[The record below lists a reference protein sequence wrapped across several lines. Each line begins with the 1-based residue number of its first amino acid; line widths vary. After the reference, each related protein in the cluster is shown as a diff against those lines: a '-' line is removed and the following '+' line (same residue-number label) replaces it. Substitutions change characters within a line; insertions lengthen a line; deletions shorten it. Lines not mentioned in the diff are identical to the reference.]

1 MSGPS
6 TEPSEQAYRIRHYEP
21 RNRQA
26 VWRLAADTAFFG
38 DPVEAFLDDR
48 ALFCDAFVAYYTD
61 WEPEHIWVAEGSRA
75 VVGYLTGCVDS
86 RRRGHILRAHILPRV
101 LWGLIRGRYRIG
113 HKTLHFGWRGVLAW
127 VQRAGPHAAL
137 DRFPAYLHIN
147 VAAGVRGQGVG
158 RALIE
163 AMLAHFWG
171 LGVPGVHVHTTS
183 HNQAACHLYAKV
195 GFRLLAAAPTS
206 LWRGL
211 VGGPIESRIYGIV
224 PAWHASPPRAGL
236 NG

>member
-1 MSGPS
+1 MSAPLA
-6 TEPSEQAYRIRHYEP
+6 EPSGQVYRIRPYEP
-21 RNRQA
+21 RDRLA

-61 WEPEHIWVAEGSRA
+61 WEPEHIWVAEGSGA
-75 VVGYLTGCVDS
+75 VVGYLTGCRDNQ
-86 RRRGHILRAHILPRV
+86 RRGHILRAHILPRV
-101 LWGLIRGRYRIG
+101 LWGLIGCRYRIG
-113 HKTLHFGWRGVLAW
+113 HKTLRFGWRGVLAW

-137 DRFPAYLHIN
+137 DRFPAHLHVN
-147 VAAGVRGQGVG
+147 VATEVRGQGVG

-183 HNQAACHLYAKV
+183 HNQAACHLYAKA
-195 GFRLLAAAPTS
+195 GFYLLAAAPTS

-211 VGGPIESRIYGIV
+211 VDGPIESRIYGIV
-224 PAWHASPPRAGL
+224 PARHVAATRA
-236 NG
+236 